1 MHNFAYLCKIMKS
14 LFRFSAYLM
23 AAIASVSCAKTIT
36 ESSSE
41 AERRA
46 FEAWVE
52 VHYPGNAERV
62 GNGIYILDSEEHAG
76 TGAEVE
82 TDKYILYN
90 YTVRNLSDSSIT
102 AFTTE
107 DVAKAQ
113 NLYDSKSYYGPRT
126 LLYSET
132 GSSVTI
138 HEILTGGGK
147 YPKMKVGGKR
157 TAIVPGYISGSTV
170 IRASEQEYIDA
181 AAKGTNI
188 IYTLEITG
196 MVDDIYKAQKDKMEA
211 YVKSHGGVISEKD
224 TTGFYYIK
232 REGDSEQKMPSD
244 TTVYIEYIGRL
255 LSGKVFDTN
264 IKDTAIKYGL
274 GTRTSSYSPMSV
286 TWSSDSTALKLSGNE
301 VIKGFS
307 YTLWQ
312 MHPFEKGTGIFNS
325 KWGYGENGSG
335 SSIPGYEPLIFEI
348 DIVAK
353 P

>member
-1 MHNFAYLCKIMKS
+1 MKKITKYTAYIL
-14 LFRFSAYLM
+14 
-23 AAIASVSCAKTIT
+23 AALAGAACAKTVT
-36 ESSSE
+36 ESDTE
-41 AERRA
+41 ASKRA
-46 FEAWVE
+46 FQSWVE
-52 VHYPGNAERV
+52 VHYGNNAGTPV
-62 GNGIYILDSEEHAG
+62 GNGIYILDSEEKAG

-82 TDKYILYN
+82 SDKYILYH
-90 YTVRNLSDSSIT
+90 YTVRNLSDSAVT

-107 DVAKAQ
+107 EMAKAQ
-113 NLYDSKSYYGPRT
+113 NKYDSKTWYGPKT
-126 LLYSET
+126 LLYSDS
-132 GSSVTI
+132 GSSVII
-138 HEILTGGGK
+138 HEILKGGGK
-147 YPKMKVGGKR
+147 YAKMKVGGKR
-157 TAIVPGYISGSTV
+157 TAIVPGHISGSTT
-170 IRASEQEYIDA
+170 IFSSEQEYINA
-181 AAKGTNI
+181 AAQGTDI

-196 MVDDIYKAQKDKMEA
+196 MVDDIYQVQKENMEK

-232 REGDSEQKMPSD
+232 RESGLDQKMPSD

-312 MHPFEKGTGIFNS
+312 MHPFEKGTGVFNS

-335 SSIPGYEPLIFEI
+335 SSIPGYEPLVFEI
-348 DIVAK
+348 SIVAK